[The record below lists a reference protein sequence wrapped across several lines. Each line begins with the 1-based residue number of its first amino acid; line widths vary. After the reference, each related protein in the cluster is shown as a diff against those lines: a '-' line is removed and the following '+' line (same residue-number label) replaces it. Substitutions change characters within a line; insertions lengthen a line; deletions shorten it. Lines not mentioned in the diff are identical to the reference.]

1 VSDSWHGGLMTA
13 SEVESLPSDHSDY
26 RPAHR
31 VSALDG
37 VRALA
42 ALGVVVYH
50 AAGYLGLYT
59 PADGSARYVFPV
71 LRNLGNFGV
80 AVFFVLSGYLLFRE
94 FVSNL
99 LFDAERTSLPHYFGR
114 RFLRIYPAYWVA
126 LIGFVIVVGAPAVA
140 GGAFGLLTLTER
152 HFSTEVFAGLPVA
165 WTLYVE
171 VAFYIFI
178 PIFAGVLWLLCR
190 EREVKV
196 RLAIVLSALTG
207 LAVFAH
213 VWVGLIVPSVSV
225 DYRLRL
231 LLNLPTYF
239 GWFAAGMALSVASA
253 WVRAGRSLPR
263 CVQQLANRPWV
274 CWSVAGIAYLTIVLV
289 ESDFRF
295 DGNIARETTT
305 MLQVRFL
312 LQGMAALFFI
322 MPMAISHQESRLRSF
337 LGGRQLAWL
346 GLVSYGV
353 YLWHQTILRQ
363 LAKWFTFEPN
373 LLGFLLLLA
382 IVVPS
387 AILFGWVSFRLIEK
401 PALSL
406 AK

>member
-1 VSDSWHGGLMTA
+1 M
-13 SEVESLPSDHSDY
+13 
-26 RPAHR
+26 
-31 VSALDG
+31 
-37 VRALA
+37 
-42 ALGVVVYH
+42 
-50 AAGYLGLYT
+50 GLYS
-59 PADGSARYVFPV
+59 PADGSARYVFPI

-94 FVSNL
+94 FVSKL
-99 LFDAERTSLPHYFGR
+99 LFDAERTPLPHYFER

-126 LIGFVIVVGAPAVA
+126 LIGFVLVVGAPSVT

-152 HFSTEVFAGLPVA
+152 HFSPEVFLGLPVA
-165 WTLYVE
+165 WTLYLE

-190 EREVKV
+190 KRGLKV
-196 RLAIVLSALTG
+196 RLAIVLAALAG

-213 VWVGLIVPSVSV
+213 MWIGLIVPSVPA

-274 CWSVAGIAYLTIVLV
+274 CWSVAGIAYLAIVLV

-312 LQGMAALFFI
+312 LQALAALFFI
-322 MPMAISHQESRLRSF
+322 MPMAISHQKSRLRSF

-373 LLGFLLLLA
+373 LFGFLLLLA

>member
-1 VSDSWHGGLMTA
+1 
-13 SEVESLPSDHSDY
+13 
-26 RPAHR
+26 
-31 VSALDG
+31 
-37 VRALA
+37 
-42 ALGVVVYH
+42 
-50 AAGYLGLYT
+50 
-59 PADGSARYVFPV
+59 
-71 LRNLGNFGV
+71 
-80 AVFFVLSGYLLFRE
+80 
-94 FVSNL
+94 
-99 LFDAERTSLPHYFGR
+99 
-114 RFLRIYPAYWVA
+114 
-126 LIGFVIVVGAPAVA
+126 
-140 GGAFGLLTLTER
+140 
-152 HFSTEVFAGLPVA
+152 
-165 WTLYVE
+165 
-171 VAFYIFI
+171 
-178 PIFAGVLWLLCR
+178 VLWLLCR
-190 EREVKV
+190 KRALKV
-196 RLAIVLSALTG
+196 RLAVVLAALAG

-213 VWVGLIVPSVSV
+213 MWVGLIVPSVSA

-295 DGNIARETTT
+295 DGNVARATTT

-373 LLGFLLLLA
+373 LFGFLLLLA